1 MAARVRLRR
10 LVAWW
15 LLIAAV
21 AVAGALYV
29 HQRFRPP
36 LPVIATLPHFELT
49 ERDGSKVALADL
61 AGTPW
66 IADFIF
72 TRCQLACPVLT
83 ARMKELRPKLS
94 DPARIRT
101 VSFTVDPGYDTPEVL
116 REYAEKHGIRGRD
129 WLFLTDGPDSVRKL
143 VREGFLQPIVDTP
156 DNQAMP
162 VLHSTRFVLVDGA
175 GRIRGLYDAYDPQS
189 LDQLVDDAGR
199 LLREERVA
207 P

>member
-29 HQRFRPP
+29 RERSRPP

-61 AGTPW
+61 AGSPW

-83 ARMKELRPKLS
+83 ARMKELRPKLA
-94 DPARIRT
+94 DPARIRS
-101 VSFTVDPGYDTPEVL
+101 VSFTVDAEHDTPEVL
-116 REYAEKHGIRGRD
+116 SAYARRYGIAGRD

-143 VREGFLQPIVDTP
+143 VREGFLQPVEDTP
-156 DNQAMP
+156 DNAAQP

-175 GRIRGLYDAYDPQS
+175 GRIRGLYDAYDPKS
-189 LDQLVDDAGR
+189 LDRLVDDAGR
-199 LLREERVA
+199 LLRDERTA